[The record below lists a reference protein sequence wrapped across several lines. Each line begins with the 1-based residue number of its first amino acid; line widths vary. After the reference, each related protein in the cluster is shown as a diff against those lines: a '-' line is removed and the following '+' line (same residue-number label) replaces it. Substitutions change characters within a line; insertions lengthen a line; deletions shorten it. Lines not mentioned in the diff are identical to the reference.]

1 MTVKR
6 RFDLGIVGVALDPDS
21 AIPKHRQ
28 LYVSLREAVLA
39 DRLHAGEALPSTRT
53 LAHELGVSRNT
64 VLSAYEQ
71 LLSEGYLVGRTGS
84 GTFVA
89 PDAVRAPPPQAPI
102 APPAPV
108 GSDSGF
114 VSAVAGMLSQLRLR
128 PPYELAPARAF
139 NPAAPPIDLFPL
151 GTWAQLTA
159 RRLKD
164 PSKALLSERA
174 PMGYRP
180 LREAIAAHLRE
191 TRAVVCD
198 AEQIAVVAGAHTAIF
213 ICAMLLLRPEDCAWM
228 EEPGYVGALGALRL
242 HTDRV
247 IPVPVDAEGLDVQAG
262 LARGPRPRLIYITPS
277 HQFPMGS
284 TMSLRRRLDL
294 LRVAEEA
301 KAWIIEDDYDSELR
315 YDAHPLAALQ
325 GLDRSGRVIYVGT
338 FNKIAF
344 PALRLAYVVL
354 PHDLVE
360 PFAAARFAIDECP
373 PALAQAVLT
382 DFIVGGFFAR
392 YVRKARVVCA
402 ERQAFLLMHLE
413 RTFGSL
419 LDVGPSPAGSFLLAK
434 LPDGFDDAS
443 LAAALGRANVDT
455 LALSTFFA
463 GPAVQRGL
471 LLGYAASDFAAIRA
485 GVDTLARIVATYRRQ
500 SP

>member
-6 RFDLGIVGVALDPDS
+6 RFDLQIVGVELDPES
-21 AIPKHRQ
+21 PIPKHRQ

-53 LAHELGVSRNT
+53 LARELGVSRNT

-89 PDAVRAPPPQAPI
+89 PDVVRTPPPRAAVTPL
-102 APPAPV
+102 ASA
-108 GSDSGF
+108 GADSGF

-139 NPAAPPIDLFPL
+139 NPAAPPLDLFPL
-151 GTWAQLTA
+151 GTWARLTA

-164 PSKALLSERA
+164 PSKSLLSERT
-174 PMGYRP
+174 PFGYRP
-180 LREAIAAHLRE
+180 LREAIAAHLRD

-198 AEQIAVVAGAHTAIF
+198 AEQIAVVPGAHTAIF
-213 ICAMLLLRPEDCAWM
+213 ICAMLLLRAGDCAWM

-242 HTDRV
+242 RTGRV
-247 IPVPVDAEGLDVQAG
+247 VPVPVDDEGLDVQAG
-262 LARGPRPRLIYITPS
+262 FVHGPRPRLIYVTPS

-294 LRVAEEA
+294 LRVAEDA

-360 PFAAARFAIDECP
+360 PFAAARFIIDEYP
-373 PALAQAVLT
+373 PGLTQAVLS

-402 ERQAFLLMHLE
+402 ERQTFLLAELE
-413 RTFGSL
+413 RAFGSL
-419 LDVGPSPAGSFLLAK
+419 IDVAPSPAGSFVLAK
-434 LPDGFDDAS
+434 LPDDFDDVS
-443 LAAALGRANVDT
+443 LSAALGRADVDT
-455 LALSTFFA
+455 LALSRFFA

-471 LLGYAASDFAAIRA
+471 LLGYAASDLAAIRS
-485 GVDTLARIVATYRRQ
+485 GVDTLARIVATYHRK
-500 SP
+500 S